1 MIYLKTK
8 AEINQIRKCCLLVSK
23 TLARV
28 AENIQ
33 PGITTIEL
41 DQLAEK
47 FILNNDAI
55 PAFKGYQGFPNTLC
69 ISVNDVVVHGIPSE
83 YKIQDGDIVSVDCG
97 VKQKGFFGDACYTF
111 LVGNVS
117 EEKRKLCKTTKECLY
132 KGIEKA
138 VEGNKLGAIGN
149 AVQKHAE
156 NSGYSVVREMVGHG
170 IGKDLHEDPEV
181 RNYKKPWRGIRLVE
195 NMVLAVE
202 PMINAGNRNIYQM
215 NDGWTIKTEDGK
227 ASAHYEHT
235 IVVGFEKAEILSNFE
250 LIEKQVNKNNY
261 LWQNSLQ

>member
-8 AEINQIRKCCLLVSK
+8 AEINQIRRSCLLVSK

-28 AENIQ
+28 AEIIQ
-33 PGITTIEL
+33 PGITTLEL
-41 DQLAEK
+41 DQIAET
-47 FILNNDAI
+47 FIRNNDAV
-55 PAFKGYQGFPNTLC
+55 PAFKGYHGFPNTLC

-97 VKQKGFFGDACYTF
+97 VKQNGFFGDACYTF
-111 LVGNVS
+111 LVGNVN
-117 EEKRKLCKTTKECLY
+117 EEKRKLCKTTKEALY

-138 VEGNKLGAIGN
+138 VEGNKVGAIGN

-156 NSGYSVVREMVGHG
+156 RSGYSVVREMVGHG
-170 IGKDLHEDPEV
+170 IGKDLHEEPEV
-181 RNYKKPWRGIRLVE
+181 RNYGKPWRGAKLTE
-195 NMVLAVE
+195 GMVLAIE
-202 PMINAGNRNIYQM
+202 PMINGGNRNIYQM
-215 NDGWTIKTEDGK
+215 DDGWTIKTEDGK

-235 IVVGFEKAEILSNFE
+235 VVVGFETADILSDFD